1 MRSDTMAR
9 RPLLIT
15 GARVLDPGGELHRPP
30 VADILVQDGRIAAVG
45 GEAAARS
52 DAEIFDAGGLLVVP
66 GFVNAHCHSH
76 DTLLRGLFEEL
87 PLELWGQTAFPFH
100 WSPRSTEEVSVR
112 TLLHGAECLRSGI
125 TTLQDMVTIVDFD
138 LDHARAVASAYARLG
153 IDAIVA
159 PQFSDLA
166 PAAGIPFADAAFSP
180 RLQSV
185 LGRAPDAASI
195 RRGVLAILDEPAGE
209 GVSWALGPVQPQL
222 CSDDLLAWVSSL
234 AAERDLRIFTHL
246 YETRTEAVLARKTLA
261 SDDGSMVRRLSRVG
275 LAGPRLTIAHGVW
288 ITRPEIAELA
298 ARGVSLASNPVTNLK
313 LLNGVAPV
321 ARYAEAGVT
330 IGLGCDN
337 SSANDVQ
344 SPFQAMKLFALAWA
358 LQSGV
363 AADGAAAQAFRAA
376 TTGSARALGLEGEV
390 GRVAP
395 GFRANLVFI
404 DLADPSW
411 RPLNS
416 AVRQL
421 VYGETGR
428 AVRHVM
434 VGGRMVVRDGAVTTL
449 DETVLC
455 KAAEHIRSAME
466 GELTE
471 RLALDPEIV
480 EGYRSVYRRVDATP
494 IDIDPRHLCAE
505 LSPPRS

>member
-1 MRSDTMAR
+1 
-9 RPLLIT
+9 
-15 GARVLDPGGELHRPP
+15 
-30 VADILVQDGRIAAVG
+30 
-45 GEAAARS
+45 
-52 DAEIFDAGGLLVVP
+52 LLVTP

-87 PLELWGQTAFPFH
+87 PLELWGLTAFPFH

-112 TLLHGAECLRSGI
+112 TLLHGAECLRNGI

-138 LDHARAVASAYARLG
+138 LDHARAIASAYARLG
-153 IDAIVA
+153 VEAIVA

-166 PAAGIPFADAAFSP
+166 PAAGIPFADTEFP
-180 RLQSV
+180 PCLQSA
-185 LGRAPDAASI
+185 LNRGPDAEMV
-195 RRGVLAILDEPAGE
+195 RRGVLAILDEPTGE
-209 GVSWALGPVQPQL
+209 GVTWALGPVQPQL

-234 AAERDLRIFTHL
+234 AAARDLRIFTHL

-261 SDDGSMVRRLSRVG
+261 RDGGSMVRRLSRVG
-275 LAGPRLTIAHGVW
+275 LASPRLAVAHGVW
-288 ITRPEIAELA
+288 ITGPEVAKLA
-298 ARGVSLASNPVTNLK
+298 ARGVSLACNPVTNLK

-321 ARYAEAGVT
+321 ARYAEAGTT

-337 SSANDVQ
+337 SSASDVQ
-344 SPFQAMKLFALAWA
+344 SPFQAMKLFALAWG

-363 AADGAAAQAFRAA
+363 AADGAAAQAFRA
-376 TTGSARALGLEGEV
+376 TTVAGARVLGLDGEV

-428 AVRHVM
+428 AVRHVW
-434 VGGRMVVRDGAVTTL
+434 VRGQMVVKNGSLTTV
-449 DETVLC
+449 DETILC
-455 KAAEHIRSAME
+455 DDAERMRSAME
-466 GELTE
+466 PELRERTAPDPELT
-471 RLALDPEIV
+471 D
-480 EGYRSVYRRVDATP
+480 GYRNVYRRVDATP
-494 IDIDPRHLCAE
+494 IEIDPRHLSARVRLRPADYVSRE
-505 LSPPRS
+505 PGTDGGE